1 MPTASTTRTD
11 GGSLPAASDLTVM
24 MVAPANRAP
33 RRGAAKAL
41 KRRPRSQ
48 TRRRRPPS
56 SDASTRIAR
65 PSCALIAAQQNPDPD
80 PDESA
85 ARDPANQLGAHVLG
99 NGGTRHHAERRGE
112 DERCRRRCED
122 RELRPGSVRRIQ
134 KSRQL
139 GLVAELGEEDGRED
153 RREELEVHADP
164 RWIGTRQRTSVTLP
178 IPRAQLS
185 GRPLLR

>member
-11 GGSLPAASDLTVM
+11 GGSLPAWSDLTVM

-48 TRRRRPPS
+48 TRRPPS

-65 PSCALIAAQQNPDPD
+65 LRCALIATQQNPDPD
-80 PDESA
+80 TDETA
-85 ARDPANQLGAHVLG
+85 AGDPAHQPGAHVLG

-139 GLVAELGEEDGRED
+139 GLVAELGDEDGRED
-153 RREELEVHADP
+153 RREELEVHGDP
-164 RWIGTRQRTSVTLP
+164 RWIGD
-178 IPRAQLS
+178 AAA
-185 GRPLLR
+185 